1 MTDNGLK
8 TPPPRQST
16 SIEAVFSDDSENSE
30 VNIYSDTFTEDDDVN
45 PLERSLIKS
54 ILGKSDRSI
63 NGYEIAGEGMRSSE
77 KKGVSFNIAPDSTDS
92 SVADID
98 KSKDE
103 LFAKLEKVEMNLR
116 QAEIDLTAERTLKKK
131 KERNL
136 IKLAKE
142 LNKRASEQESRDA
155 DIAKVSSYELF
166 PKIRCL
172 FLSHTNYC

>member
-1 MTDNGLK
+1 MTDNGLT

-16 SIEAVFSDDSENSE
+16 VFAGIETVFSENSE
-30 VNIYSDTFTEDDDVN
+30 NMEINIFSDKIREDDDVN

-77 KKGVSFNIAPDSTDS
+77 KKGVSFNIAPGSTDS

-98 KSKDE
+98 KSKEE
-103 LFAKLEKVEMNLR
+103 LYAKLDKVEMKLK
-116 QAEIDLTAERTLKKK
+116 QAEIDLTAEKTLKKK

-155 DIAKVSSYELF
+155 EIAKVSEFELF
-166 PKIRCL
+166 RKI
-172 FLSHTNYC
+172 

>member
-1 MTDNGLK
+1 MTDNGLT
-8 TPPPRQST
+8 TPPPRQSNVFAG
-16 SIEAVFSDDSENSE
+16 IETVFSENSE
-30 VNIYSDTFTEDDDVN
+30 NMEINIYSDEIREDDDVN

-77 KKGVSFNIAPDSTDS
+77 KKGVSFNIAPGSTDS

-98 KSKDE
+98 KSKEE
-103 LFAKLEKVEMNLR
+103 LYAKLDKVEMKLK
-116 QAEIDLTAERTLKKK
+116 QAEIDLTAEKTLKKK

-155 DIAKVSSYELF
+155 EIAKVSEFELF
-166 PKIRCL
+166 RKI
-172 FLSHTNYC
+172 